1 MVFIVDVVNVLERK
15 GMTNIERLL
24 WSYQLIS
31 HLSENLKVVL
41 ASERESRGQRWR
53 DAVDDEI
60 AVVVQENGRTVVLG
74 GDLEGHL
81 GTAES

>member
-1 MVFIVDVVNVLERK
+1 MWSMSLK
-15 GMTNIERLL
+15 GKEWQTSKHCYDPISL
-24 WSYQLIS
+24 S